1 VTFTLRQLLYWTLLA
16 ALIATVL
23 GYEVRERSRPA
34 PVFVT
39 KLGYISQPETA
50 PYIYGG
56 GKRP

>member
-16 ALIATVL
+16 ALIATVM

-39 KLGYISQPETA
+39 KPQ
-50 PYIYGG
+50 
-56 GKRP
+56 